1 MKPALLFLCHR
12 FPFPP
17 DKGDKIRSFH
27 LLSYLAEHYRVYLG
41 AFVDDERDWLHAAEI
56 QRWCEESKLLR
67 LAPGRARLRSLRGLL
82 SARPLT
88 LPYYAMPE
96 MSRWVAQVTRRERL
110 TRALVFSSS
119 MAQYVL
125 GKGFEQVRRVID
137 FVDVDSD
144 KWRQYAERQA
154 PPLKWIYRREARKL
168 LVYERRVAS
177 VADASLFVS
186 QIEADLF
193 RSLAPEAGDRVGF
206 FSNGVDT
213 TRFAPD
219 LDLDSP
225 YAQGERV
232 IVFAGAMD
240 YWPNVDAVEWFAAQV
255 FQQLHADDP
264 SVRFFIVG
272 RNPTQAVK
280 RLGERPGVVVT
291 GGVADVRPYVL
302 HSRLSVAPLR
312 VARGIQNKVLE
323 AMAMGRPVLAS
334 RAALE
339 GISARPGQEMMLAE
353 GAAEFLQQSRLALAA
368 DLTAMGA
375 RARQRVLNDY
385 VWERHLPGVLEML
398 ESAGP
403 GSPVERLE
411 ASRDHG

>member
-1 MKPALLFLCHR
+1 
-12 FPFPP
+12 
-17 DKGDKIRSFH
+17 
-27 LLSYLAEHYRVYLG
+27 
-41 AFVDDERDWLHAAEI
+41 
-56 QRWCEESKLLR
+56 
-67 LAPGRARLRSLRGLL
+67 
-82 SARPLT
+82 
-88 LPYYAMPE
+88 MPE